1 MLPGVTKW
9 LHILGNIIFG
19 GRDGLASNL
28 FRDELHELC
37 LLR

>member
-1 MLPGVTKW
+1 MLPGVTHSGKHYFW
-9 LHILGNIIFG
+9 

-37 LLR
+37 LLRG